1 MKKIIVQKF
10 GGSSLASPERIKC
23 VAEICKE
30 TQYNEDCSLVVVVSA
45 MGDTTDDLLDLMVQ
59 VNSRPNPREQDM
71 LLSTGEQ
78 VSIALL
84 TMALNK
90 IDKKAQ
96 SLTGWQA
103 GIKTESIHTK
113 ARIKEIETS
122 RILKL
127 LEEDNI
133 VVVAGFQG
141 FDNNHE
147 IFTLG
152 RGGSDTTAV
161 ALAVSLG
168 AERCD
173 IYTDVDAVHTSDP
186 RIVKKT
192 SPLKNI
198 SYDEMLE
205 LASLGA
211 QVLHPRSVET
221 AKFFNMPLRVRSS
234 WHPENLGTLVTDNTN
249 IELNLKE
256 KKEIKVIEGQKAVR
270 GVAIDKKQARISII
284 GVPDEPGIAAK
295 IFGELSENGISV
307 DVIVQCVSN
316 DGHAELDFTVKRD
329 SAELAK
335 IEIDR
340 IAKLVGAKR
349 TSLDLNVV
357 KVSIVGA
364 GMIDQPGIAAKMFK
378 SLGQKGI
385 NIQMISTSEIRISCI
400 VSEKEGEEAVQVIH
414 EAFGLSEIS
423 A

>member
-1 MKKIIVQKF
+1 
-10 GGSSLASPERIKC
+10 
-23 VAEICKE
+23 
-30 TQYNEDCSLVVVVSA
+30 
-45 MGDTTDDLLDLMVQ
+45 
-59 VNSRPNPREQDM
+59 M

-78 VSIALL
+78 VSISLL
-84 TMALNK
+84 AMALNK
-90 IDKKAQ
+90 INEKAQ

-103 GIKTESIHTK
+103 GIKTESVHTK
-113 ARIKEIETS
+113 ARIKEIETA
-122 RILKL
+122 RISKL
-127 LEEDNI
+127 LDEDNI

-141 FDNNHE
+141 FDDNNE

-168 AERCD
+168 ADRCD

-192 SPLKNI
+192 SSLKNI

-221 AKFFNMPLRVRSS
+221 AKFFHMPLRVRSS
-234 WHPENLGTLVTDNTN
+234 WQPDNLGTLVSDNIN
-249 IELNLKE
+249 INTIER
-256 KKEIKVIEGQKAVR
+256 KEIKVIEGQKAVR
-270 GVAIDKKQARISII
+270 GVAIDKKQARLSII

-349 TSLDLNVV
+349 TSLDLSVV

-400 VSEKEGEEAVQVIH
+400 VDEKQGEEAVQVIH
-414 EAFGLSEIS
+414 EAFGLSGLSE
-423 A
+423 

>member
-10 GGSSLASPERIKC
+10 GGSSLASAERIKA
-23 VAEICKE
+23 VAEICKK
-30 TQYNEDCSLVVVVSA
+30 TKHNENCNLVVVVSA
-45 MGDTTDDLLDLMVQ
+45 MGDTTDDLIDLMEQ
-59 VNSRPNPREQDM
+59 INSKPAAREKDM

-78 VSIALL
+78 VSISLL
-84 TMALNK
+84 AMALNK
-90 IDKKAQ
+90 INEKAQ

-103 GIKTESIHTK
+103 GIKTESVHTK
-113 ARIKEIETS
+113 ARIKEIETA
-122 RILKL
+122 RISKL
-127 LEEDNI
+127 LDEDNI

-141 FDNNHE
+141 FDDNNE

-168 AERCD
+168 ADRCD

-192 SPLKNI
+192 SSLKNI

-221 AKFFNMPLRVRSS
+221 AKFFHMPLRVRSS
-234 WHPENLGTLVTDNTN
+234 WQPDNLGTLVSDNIN
-249 IELNLKE
+249 INTIER
-256 KKEIKVIEGQKAVR
+256 KEIKVIEGQKAVR
-270 GVAIDKKQARISII
+270 GVAIDKKQARLSII

-400 VSEKEGEEAVQVIH
+400 VDEKQGEEAVQVIH
-414 EAFGLSEIS
+414 EAFGLSGLSE
-423 A
+423 